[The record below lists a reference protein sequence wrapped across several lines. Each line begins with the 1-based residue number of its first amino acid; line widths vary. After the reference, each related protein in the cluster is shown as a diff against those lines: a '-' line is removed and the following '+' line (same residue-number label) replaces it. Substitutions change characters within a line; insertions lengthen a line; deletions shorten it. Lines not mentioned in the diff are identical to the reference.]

1 MVLCFFVVVVVSKC
15 EFVVLPRI
23 ADKIKGKEQGFCPRC
38 ECKYENR
45 NTSVIKVV
53 VVMVIW
59 VISLLVVY
67 MLFLI
72 LLEPLLN
79 KRVTKG
85 NYQEHTNED
94 VSEGLTMS
102 LLEEHDD
109 DESPASSGS
118 RFSARRRQNRLSLFG
133 YDDVA
138 SANNDYVDEDNDDDD
153 DDSNRSISLFDAK
166 DDVTLGANDNGA
178 LAASGLGLSSSGGG
192 TSAADNLAGVAVD
205 SHHVPSSSLAAAA
218 SGGHPMGARGNV
230 LNRVGHQQDKWKRQV
245 REQRKNIYDRHT
257 MLN

>member
-1 MVLCFFVVVVVSKC
+1 
-15 EFVVLPRI
+15 
-23 ADKIKGKEQGFCPRC
+23 
-38 ECKYENR
+38 
-45 NTSVIKVV
+45 
-53 VVMVIW
+53 MVIW

-79 KRVTKG
+79 KRVKG

-102 LLEEHDD
+102 LLANVDG
-109 DESPASSGS
+109 ESSPVVRS
-118 RFSARRRQNRLSLFG
+118 RNRTRPG
-133 YDDVA
+133 YEA
-138 SANNDYVDEDNDDDD
+138 AAANDDDSD
-153 DDSNRSISLFDAK
+153 DHLYGANSDSDSNSISLFDAK
-166 DDVTLGANDNGA
+166 DDVTLGASD
-178 LAASGLGLSSSGGG
+178 
-192 TSAADNLAGVAVD
+192 AGVLAM
-205 SHHVPSSSLAAAA
+205 PSASAGAANNLAAADGLA
-218 SGGHPMGARGNV
+218 PANGGVHPMGARGNV